1 MGKIKLGRNMLL
13 TMALMFFISSPL
25 LADSLNVEAG
35 NLEGPG
41 QVEEVG
47 IEGKEEKKVEIP
59 LDQMNRFLERENEI
73 LRERLAERDREIK
86 ELEREIGRLN
96 KIADQGEAEEISSLL
111 YHHILAQADKDL
123 YGWNGNHSVISL
135 ENFKGQIDYLYKNDY
150 YTANLRELELFLR
163 GEYKL
168 PKKTVVITFDDGYLS
183 NTELAYDLLRERNF
197 VATLFTIGDSIER
210 EKEDFDPSISQR
222 IYIPEIGNYRD
233 VFDFQCHT
241 YNMHDIVDG
250 LPKLLTYSDEDIRK
264 DLLKNKEIFKP
275 MAIAYPFG
283 RYDERSL
290 SIIKDLDYRLGFTV
304 KPGKISRETDAF
316 KIPRYVILPDTS
328 MERFKSLVN

>member
-1 MGKIKLGRNMLL
+1 MGKIKLVRNILL
-13 TMALMFFISSPL
+13 TMALMIFIGIPV
-25 LADSLNVEAG
+25 LADNIGEEG
-35 NLEGPG
+35 NQAL
-41 QVEEVG
+41 EEVVSD
-47 IEGKEEKKVEIP
+47 KEEKKVEIP

-73 LRERLAERDREIK
+73 LRERLAERDQEIRGLQREVD
-86 ELEREIGRLN
+86 RLK
-96 KIADQGEAEEISSLL
+96 KIQEQGEADEISSLL
-111 YHHILAQADKDL
+111 YHHILPQADKDL

-135 ENFKGQIDYLYKNDY
+135 ENFKGQMDYLYKKGY
-150 YTANLRELELFLR
+150 YTAKLGEVELFLK

-183 NTELAYDLLRERNF
+183 NTELAYDVLRERNF

-210 EKEDFDPSISQR
+210 EREDFNPSISQR
-222 IYIPEIGNYRD
+222 IYIPEIDRYRD

-250 LPKLLTYSDEDIRK
+250 VPKLLGYSDEDIRK
-264 DLLKNKEIFKP
+264 DLLKNREIFKP

-290 SIIKDLDYRLGFTV
+290 EIIKDLDYRLGFTV
-304 KPGKISRETDAF
+304 KPGRITRETDAF
-316 KIPRYVILPDTS
+316 RIPRYVISPDTS